1 MDREK
6 YKYLMRWLALHE
18 EWRST
23 LENGTNALKRS
34 DGQMLNG
41 IRNRMRHLITEMEA
55 GGCTLEEVI
64 QEAELNGYEVDAI
77 LKELP
82 PVMDETYMKD
92 ADGIRKSAKEAWNIY
107 TSSPDYQYLKEN
119 IGNLSRGADVNI
131 LDRLLK
137 ETRFVESLGKA
148 IEKDY
153 LPVMKKYSDVTYYSE
168 QLKRSHELLMMRID
182 YIQPFHNEKK
192 IKR

>member
-6 YKYLMRWLALHE
+6 YNYLMRWLALHE

-41 IRNRMRHLITEMEA
+41 IRNRMKHLITQMISD
-55 GGCTLEEVI
+55 GYTLEEVI
-64 QEAELNGYEVDAI
+64 QEAELNGYKVDAI

-92 ADGIRKSAKEAWNIY
+92 ADEIRKSAKEAWNIY

-153 LPVMKKYSDVTYYSE
+153 LPVMKKYSDVTYYRE

-182 YIQPFHNEKK
+182 HIQPFHDEKK
-192 IKR
+192 